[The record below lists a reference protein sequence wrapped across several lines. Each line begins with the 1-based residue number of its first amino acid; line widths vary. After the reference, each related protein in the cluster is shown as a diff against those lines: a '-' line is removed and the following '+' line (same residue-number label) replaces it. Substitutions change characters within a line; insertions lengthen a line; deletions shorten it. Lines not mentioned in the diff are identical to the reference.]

1 MKMAAFSSVRL
12 IRDRHHLSRRLSFVF
27 SVIASM
33 VIVEPALCDPPNDRH
48 KVFGI
53 GEADSNKRKEIGA
66 SDDEIS
72 KAYMNCLMDVDLMA
86 GDLVANDKHRARL
99 SETKTQLAFCEN
111 RKQECKMRPGSPDCK
126 VFIEEF
132 VTDYAQDDKAAA
144 N

>member
-1 MKMAAFSSVRL
+1 MVAFSSVRL
-12 IRDRHHLSRRLSFVF
+12 TRNRQYLSRCLSLLF
-27 SVIASM
+27 SLIASM
-33 VIVEPALCDPPNDRH
+33 TIVEPALCDPQNDRP

-72 KAYMNCLMDVDLMA
+72 KAYMNCLMDVDLMV

-132 VTDYAQDDKAAA
+132 VTDHARDDKAAA